1 VSLVAASSR
10 SSPARVSRWLK
21 PLSGHSRTK
30 GSAVVLVMV
39 AAVAAIVAAP
49 APAQPEPQA
58 SLPDLEDEVMC
69 IVCGVPLGQAPDAP
83 QAERMRAF
91 IRELIAE
98 GRTKDEIKDAL
109 VAEFGED
116 VLATPDTEG
125 FDLAAWLV
133 PGLAILAAAV
143 AIGFGVWRW
152 RRETPG
158 DGPGPDGAAEP
169 PADQRESERLEADL
183 ARYDL

>member
-1 VSLVAASSR
+1 VTHRWLGLVA
-10 SSPARVSRWLK
+10 
-21 PLSGHSRTK
+21 
-30 GSAVVLVMV
+30 VL
-39 AAVAAIVAAP
+39 AAAAIAAAP
-49 APAQPEPQA
+49 AGAQQGT
-58 SLPDLEDEVMC
+58 LPDLEDEVMC

-91 IRELIAE
+91 IRERDEE
-98 GRTKDEIKDAL
+98 GLNNDEIKDAL

-133 PGLAILAAAV
+133 PGLAILVAAV

-152 RRETPG
+152 RRDTPR
-158 DGPGPDGAAEP
+158 DGPGSEGPAEP
-169 PADQRESERLEADL
+169 PEDPRESERLDADL

>member
-1 VSLVAASSR
+1 
-10 SSPARVSRWLK
+10 
-21 PLSGHSRTK
+21 LSAHNRTK
-30 GSAVVLVMV
+30 ASAVVLVVV
-39 AAVAAIVAAP
+39 ATAAIAATP
-49 APAQPEPQA
+49 AGAQEGT
-58 SLPDLEDEVMC
+58 LPDLEDEVMC

-91 IRELIAE
+91 IVERSEQGLNE
-98 GRTKDEIKDAL
+98 DEIKDAL
-109 VAEFGED
+109 VAEFGEA

-133 PGLAILAAAV
+133 PGLAILVAAV

-158 DGPGPDGAAEP
+158 DSLGPGGSAEP
-169 PADQRESERLEADL
+169 PADPEESERLDADL